1 MISADTVYQRV
12 LAVVNKENRGYIT
25 PQEYNLLA
33 NQAQG
38 EIFEQ
43 YFYDLNQ
50 YNRRGEIN
58 NEYANPVKNIKE
70 KIDIFKVE
78 DQALTVSTGNKY
90 TLPENLYRLGTL
102 TYNTYTEIENVQK
115 NELIY
120 INNSPLTKPSA
131 SYPVFVRKGNEVEV
145 YPSTVDSNIAVSFIR
160 KPTLLLTGLITILL
174 TTQVTE
180 RLFITQMLL
189 IIKSFELHSSE
200 EGTLVNKI
208 LAYVGITIKQADVVQ
223 VAEAKDNKKI
233 TQEKS

>member
-160 KPTLLLTGLITILL
+160 KPATSNWTYNEFTDDVGNTSAFYNPDA
-174 TTQVTE
+174 TDHQN
-180 RLFITQMLL
+180 
-189 IIKSFELHSSE
+189 FELHSSE
-200 EGTLVNKI
+200 ESNLVNKI
-208 LAYVGITIKQADVVQ
+208 LGYVGITIKQADVVQ

>member
-160 KPTLLLTGLITILL
+160 KPVAVNWTYYD
-174 TTQVTE
+174 
-180 RLFITQMLL
+180 FIDEAGNGAALYNPDATDHQ
-189 IIKSFELHSSE
+189 SFELHSSE
-200 EGTLVNKI
+200 EGALVNKI

>member
-131 SYPVFVRKGNEVEV
+131 SYPVFVRKGDEVEV

-160 KPTLLLTGLITILL
+160 KPATSNWTYNEFTDDVGNTSAFYNPDA
-174 TTQVTE
+174 TDHQN
-180 RLFITQMLL
+180 
-189 IIKSFELHSSE
+189 FELHSSE
-200 EGTLVNKI
+200 ESNLVNKI
-208 LAYVGITIKQADVVQ
+208 LGYVGITIKQADVVQ

>member
-102 TYNTYTEIENVQK
+102 TY
-115 NELIY
+115 
-120 INNSPLTKPSA
+120 
-131 SYPVFVRKGNEVEV
+131 
-145 YPSTVDSNIAVSFIR
+145 
-160 KPTLLLTGLITILL
+160 
-174 TTQVTE
+174 
-180 RLFITQMLL
+180 
-189 IIKSFELHSSE
+189 
-200 EGTLVNKI
+200 KI
-208 LAYVGITIKQADVVQ
+208 GRAHV
-223 VAEAKDNKKI
+223 
-233 TQEKS
+233 